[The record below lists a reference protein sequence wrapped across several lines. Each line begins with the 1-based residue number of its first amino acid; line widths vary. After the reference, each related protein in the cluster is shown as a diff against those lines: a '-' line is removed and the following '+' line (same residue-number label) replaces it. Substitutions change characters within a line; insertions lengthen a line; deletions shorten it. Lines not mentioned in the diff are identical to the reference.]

1 MCGKL
6 PDFSKL
12 SLPVILDDGTRVKLR
27 AVRDDDA
34 PKIRRAFH
42 TLGPETIHARF
53 FDQRAIV
60 TEAELLHIIGVD
72 FRRDAALLVTIGA
85 GEDEI
90 IIGGVSYFALDG
102 GDPPLSAELAFT
114 IVDGYQ
120 GRGMG
125 NLLMQRIVEI
135 ARANGLTYLEADT
148 LADNLAM
155 LHVFQHSGLPMVQR
169 WDGDIVH
176 VRLEITPTCNPPP
189 AG

>member
-1 MCGKL
+1 MCEK
-6 PDFSKL
+6 PIDFSKL
-12 SLPVILDDGTRVKLR
+12 SLPVVLDDGTPVTLR

-53 FDQRAIV
+53 FDHRADV

-72 FRRDAALLVTIGA
+72 FRHDAALLVTVGA

-90 IIGGVSYFALDG
+90 VIGGVSYFALDG

-125 NLLMQRIVEI
+125 NLLMQQIVEI
-135 ARANGLTYLEADT
+135 ARANGLTCLEADT
-148 LADNLAM
+148 LAENLAM

-169 WDGDIVH
+169 WEGDTVH
-176 VRLEITPTCNPPP
+176 VRLEVKPKRIPPP
-189 AG
+189 PG